1 VVVHA
6 HEDEIFSLHGGTT
19 PQTELGDGAIIY
31 LTSVSGTGRPA
42 VLHFAP
48 MHADA
53 PRGLDGIARADPDR
67 VALVF
72 GDQSVGFGQLD
83 RAANAMAHAC
93 APHASR
99 PGDRVA
105 VMLGNSTDAFALWHG
120 VTRLGALVVPIST
133 RLTEGEVAYIV
144 EDSGAGLLVHD
155 GPPVARAAA
164 ARAGV
169 PDLDLSD
176 PVLAAS
182 LLEGVADAPNDAYL
196 GTPVVAMTY
205 TSGTTGRPK
214 GIEREAPTAARHAPP
229 NPFASFWGFGP
240 DDVHLMC
247 GPMYHT
253 APSAYALMSLGEG
266 GTVVIMARWDAAE
279 CLQLIEAERVTTA
292 QMVPANFIRIL
303 EADWS
308 AYDRSSVRKVLHA
321 AAPCPVPVKRKI
333 IEVFP
338 PGTVWEYYGASEGMA
353 SVISPEEWL
362 AKPGSVGRPFPGVS
376 VRILDDQGADVAPGQ
391 VGAVYVSAMAGR
403 RFRYHNAPDKTEAA
417 WDGEHFT
424 VGDLG
429 WLDEDGY
436 LFLAD
441 RRTDLIIS
449 GGVNIYPAEV
459 EAALIEDD
467 DVVDAAV
474 IGLPDE
480 RMGQKV
486 HAVVEL
492 RPSARRDADAL
503 LGRLA
508 GRLADFKV
516 PRTLEFVDELPR
528 EPNGKVLK
536 TRLREERMGEERT
549 RETTP

>member
-1 VVVHA
+1 
-6 HEDEIFSLHGGTT
+6 
-19 PQTELGDGAIIY
+19 
-31 LTSVSGTGRPA
+31 
-42 VLHFAP
+42 

-53 PRGLDGIARADPDR
+53 PRGLAAVALADPDR
-67 VALVF
+67 EALVLGDRRVTF
-72 GDQSVGFGQLD
+72 GALD
-83 RAANAMAHAC
+83 GAANTMAHAF
-93 APHASR
+93 APHVAQ
-99 PGDRVA
+99 PGQRVA
-105 VMLGNSTDAFALWHG
+105 VMLGNSVEAFAAWHG
-120 VTRLGALVVPIST
+120 ATRLGALVVPIST
-133 RLTEGEVAYIV
+133 RLTAGEVAYIV
-144 EDSGAGLLVHD
+144 EDSGATLLVHD
-155 GPPVARAAA
+155 GSPVAAA
-164 ARAGV
+164 AAAQASTA
-169 PDLDLSD
+169 DLDVTAPALATGTPD
-176 PVLAAS
+176 PPT
-182 LLEGVADAPNDAYL
+182 EEFL

-214 GIEREAPTAARHAPP
+214 GIARPAPIPARHTPP
-229 NPFASFWGFGP
+229 SPFATFWGFGP

-266 GTVVIMARWDAAE
+266 ARVVIMARWDATQ
-279 CLQLIEAERVTTA
+279 CLALIEAERVTTA

-303 EADWS
+303 EADWAS
-308 AYDRSSVRKVLHA
+308 YDRSSVHKVLHA
-321 AAPCPVPVKRKI
+321 AAPCPVPVKRRI
-333 IEVFP
+333 IDVFP

-362 AKPGSVGRPFPGVS
+362 AKPGSVGRPFPGLS
-376 VRILDDQGADVAPGQ
+376 VRIASEDGSELPPGE
-391 VGAVYVSAMAGR
+391 VGSVYVSAFGGQ
-403 RFRYHNAPDKTEAA
+403 RFQYHNAPDKTEEA
-417 WDGEHFT
+417 WRDDYFT
-424 VGDLG
+424 VGDMG

-492 RPSARRDADAL
+492 RPHAPRDDAAL
-503 LGRLA
+503 TARLA
-508 GRLADFKV
+508 GRLADFKL
-516 PRTLEFVDELPR
+516 PRTVEFVDELPR

-536 TRLREERMGEERT
+536 TRLRQERMEEAS
-549 RETTP
+549 P

>member
-1 VVVHA
+1 
-6 HEDEIFSLHGGTT
+6 
-19 PQTELGDGAIIY
+19 
-31 LTSVSGTGRPA
+31 
-42 VLHFAP
+42 

-53 PRGLDGIARADPDR
+53 PRGLAGVGRADPER

-72 GDQSVGFGQLD
+72 GDRRMTFGELD
-83 RAANAMAHAC
+83 RAANAMAHAL
-93 APHASR
+93 APHATV

-105 VMLGNSTDAFALWHG
+105 VMMGNSTEGFALWHG
-120 VTRLGALVVPIST
+120 VTRLGALVVPVST
-133 RLTEGEVAYIV
+133 RLTDAEVAYIV
-144 EDSGAGLLVHD
+144 EDCGAAALVHD
-155 GPPVARAAA
+155 GSPVAERAA

-169 PDLDLSD
+169 PALDVTAPDLARA
-176 PVLAAS
+176 LAVGRD
-182 LLEGVADAPNDAYL
+182 EAPTEEFL

-214 GIEREAPTAARHAPP
+214 GISRPAPAPARETPP
-229 NPFASFWGFGP
+229 NAFASFWGFGP

-266 GTVVIMARWDAAE
+266 GTVVVMAKWDSAE
-279 CLQLIEAERVTTA
+279 CLRLIQAEGVTTA

-303 EADWS
+303 EADWPS
-308 AYDRSSVRKVLHA
+308 YDRSSLRKVLHA
-321 AAPCPVPVKRKI
+321 AAPCPVPVKRRI
-333 IEVFP
+333 IDVFP
-338 PGTVWEYYGASEGMA
+338 PDTVWEYYGASEGMA
-353 SVISPEEWL
+353 SVISPQEWL
-362 AKPGSVGRPFPGVS
+362 AKPGSVGRPFPGLT
-376 VRILDDQGADVAPGQ
+376 VRIVDADGAELPAGEVGSIYISAFAGQ
-391 VGAVYVSAMAGR
+391 
-403 RFRYHNAPDKTEAA
+403 RFRYHNAPDKTESA
-417 WDGEHFT
+417 WHGDFFT
-424 VGDLG
+424 VGDMG

-492 RPSARRDADAL
+492 RPSARRDPEAL
-503 LGRLA
+503 TARLA
-508 GRLADFKV
+508 GRLADFKL

-536 TRLREERMGEERT
+536 TRLREQRMQPAPAGGGD
-549 RETTP
+549 TT

>member
-1 VVVHA
+1 
-6 HEDEIFSLHGGTT
+6 
-19 PQTELGDGAIIY
+19 
-31 LTSVSGTGRPA
+31 
-42 VLHFAP
+42 

-53 PRGLDGIARADPDR
+53 PRGLAGVARADPDR

-72 GDQSVGFGQLD
+72 GDQRMTFGDLD
-83 RAANAMAHAC
+83 RAANAMAHAF
-93 APHASR
+93 APHATR

-105 VMLGNSTDAFALWHG
+105 VMMGNSTDGFAVWHG
-120 VTRLGALVVPIST
+120 ATRLGALVVPVST
-133 RLTEGEVAYIV
+133 RLTDNEVAYIA
-144 EDSGAGLLVHD
+144 EDCGATLLVHD
-155 GPPVARAAA
+155 GSEVAERAAA
-164 ARAGV
+164 KAGV
-169 PDLDLSD
+169 PSLDVQQPELAESLSTGRD
-176 PVLAAS
+176 
-182 LLEGVADAPNDAYL
+182 EAPTEDFL

-214 GIEREAPTAARHAPP
+214 GIARPAPAPARETPP
-229 NPFASFWGFGP
+229 NPFASFWGFRP

-266 GTVVIMARWDAAE
+266 GTVVVMARWDSTE
-279 CLQLIEAERVTTA
+279 CLRLIESERVTTA

-303 EADWS
+303 EADWR
-308 AYDRSSVRKVLHA
+308 AYDRSSLRKVLHA
-321 AAPCPVPVKRKI
+321 AAPCPVPVKRRI

-338 PGTVWEYYGASEGMA
+338 PDTVWEYYGASEGMA
-353 SVISPEEWL
+353 SVISPAEWL
-362 AKPGSVGRPFPGVS
+362 AKPGSVGRPFPGLT
-376 VRILDDQGADVAPGQ
+376 VRIVDEAGVDLPAGEVGSIYISAFAGQ
-391 VGAVYVSAMAGR
+391 
-403 RFRYHNAPDKTEAA
+403 RFRYHNAPDKTESA
-417 WDGEHFT
+417 WHGDYFT
-424 VGDLG
+424 VGDMG

-449 GGVNIYPAEV
+449 GGVNIYPAEI
-459 EAALIEDD
+459 EAALIEDE

-492 RPSARRDADAL
+492 RPDAGRDADAL
-503 LGRLA
+503 SARLA
-508 GRLADFKV
+508 TRLADFKL
-516 PRTLEFVDELPR
+516 PRTIEFVDELPR

-536 TRLREERMGEERT
+536 TRLREQRMQPAPAGGG
-549 RETTP
+549 ETT

>member
-1 VVVHA
+1 
-6 HEDEIFSLHGGTT
+6 
-19 PQTELGDGAIIY
+19 
-31 LTSVSGTGRPA
+31 
-42 VLHFAP
+42 

-53 PRGLDGIARADPDR
+53 PRGLAGIARADPDR

-72 GDQSVGFGQLD
+72 GDRRMTFGELD
-83 RAANAMAHAC
+83 RAANAMAHAF
-93 APHASR
+93 APHVTN

-105 VMLGNSTDAFALWHG
+105 VMTGNSTDSFAVWHG
-120 VTRLGALVVPIST
+120 VTRLGALVVPVST
-133 RLTEGEVAYIV
+133 RLKEAEVAYLAQDCAAV
-144 EDSGAGLLVHD
+144 LVVHD
-155 GPPVARAAA
+155 GSAVAGRAA

-169 PDLDLSD
+169 PALDVSD
-176 PVLAAS
+176 PA
-182 LLEGVADAPNDAYL
+182 VAEMLSAGRAEPPTEEFL

-214 GIEREAPTAARHAPP
+214 GIARPAPAPARETPP
-229 NPFASFWGFGP
+229 SPFASFWGFGP

-266 GTVVIMARWDAAE
+266 GTVVVMAKWDSTE
-279 CLQLIEAERVTTA
+279 CLALIEAERVTTA

-303 EADWS
+303 EADWAS
-308 AYDRSSVRKVLHA
+308 YDRSSVRKVLHA
-321 AAPCPVPVKRKI
+321 AAPCPVPVKRRI
-333 IEVFP
+333 IDVFP
-338 PGTVWEYYGASEGMA
+338 PDTVWEYYGASEGMA
-353 SVISPEEWL
+353 SVISPAEWL
-362 AKPGSVGRPFPGVS
+362 TKPGSVGRPFPGLT
-376 VRILDDQGADVAPGQ
+376 VRIVDEDGADLPAGEVGSIYISAFGGQ
-391 VGAVYVSAMAGR
+391 
-403 RFRYHNAPDKTEAA
+403 RFQYHNAPDKTESA
-417 WDGEHFT
+417 WQGDYFT
-424 VGDLG
+424 VGDMG
-429 WLDEDGY
+429 WLDDDGY

-486 HAVVEL
+486 HAGVEL
-492 RPSARRDADAL
+492 RPNASRDAGAL
-503 LGRLA
+503 TTRLA
-508 GRLADFKV
+508 TRLADFKL

-536 TRLREERMGEERT
+536 TRLREERMQPAPAGGG
-549 RETTP
+549 ETT

>member
-1 VVVHA
+1 
-6 HEDEIFSLHGGTT
+6 
-19 PQTELGDGAIIY
+19 
-31 LTSVSGTGRPA
+31 
-42 VLHFAP
+42 

-53 PRGLDGIARADPDR
+53 PRGLAGVARSDPER

-72 GDQSVGFGQLD
+72 DDRRVSFGQLD
-83 RAANAMAHAC
+83 AAANALAYAG
-93 APHASR
+93 APYASQ

-105 VMLGNSTDAFALWHG
+105 VMLGNCVEGFAAWHG

-133 RLTEGEVAYIV
+133 RLTVSEVAYIV
-144 EDSGAGLLVHD
+144 EDSGAALLLHD
-155 GPPVARAAA
+155 GSPVAQAAA
-164 ARAGV
+164 AQAGV
-169 PDLDLSD
+169 PGLDVTGPALAQAQAEGRAD
-176 PVLAAS
+176 PPT
-182 LLEGVADAPNDAYL
+182 EEFL

-214 GIEREAPTAARHAPP
+214 GIARPAPP
-229 NPFASFWGFGP
+229 PARETPPNAFATFWGFRP

-253 APSAYALMSLGEG
+253 APSAYALMNLGEG
-266 GTVVIMARWDAAE
+266 ATVVMMARWDAAE
-279 CLQLIEAERVTTA
+279 CLRLIETERVTTS

-303 EADWS
+303 EADWKS
-308 AYDRSSVRKVLHA
+308 YDRSSVRKILHA
-321 AAPCPVPVKRKI
+321 AAPCPVPVKRRI
-333 IEVFP
+333 IDVFP

-362 AKPGSVGRPFPGVS
+362 AKPGSVGRPFPGLS
-376 VRILDDQGADVAPGQ
+376 VRIVDEEGTDLPPGE
-391 VGAVYVSAMAGR
+391 VGSVYVSAFAGQ
-403 RFRYHNAPDKTEAA
+403 RFRYHNAPEKTESA
-417 WDGEHFT
+417 WHGDYFT
-424 VGDLG
+424 VGDMG

-492 RPSARRDADAL
+492 RPSAARDAEGLTA
-503 LGRLA
+503 RLS
-508 GRLADFKV
+508 GRLADFKL

-536 TRLREERMGEERT
+536 TRLRQERMQPAPAGGGEK
-549 RETTP
+549 TT